1 MTFRIKPISVRTL
14 NLGLLPQTSPIYQA
28 IPAIHLRKKS
38 TISNPR
44 SSDLKK
50 KNTSRKID
58 SNNDGSASETR
69 ILPQAPIY
77 TTGLSR
83 LREHYATSIQED
95 IMIAAYRHHHKKKR
109 HIPEGVKVELK
120 GKRHLKPSLPPSS
133 PTEIPELVKI
143 DVHCMMKEAI
153 TSKYNLLSGIMAI
166 QSITGETPEVIFAKK
181 GVHSWKLRKGKPL
194 NTENDIVSPQ
204 RNLGLDLTAR
214 VFHLPL
220 IGMPIGC
227 RVTLKGDKMY
237 QFLDKLV
244 EVVLPKM
251 KEWPGLPEGSGDG
264 TGNIGMGFPP
274 SALSLFPEI
283 ESNFDMYPRMTGFD
297 ITFNTTAYTNM
308 DARLLMSGFNM
319 PFQKSSA
326 VTRKETTPVN
336 PKEESEKK

>member
-181 GVHSWKLRKGKPL
+181 GVHSWKLRKG
-194 NTENDIVSPQ
+194 
-204 RNLGLDLTAR
+204 
-214 VFHLPL
+214 
-220 IGMPIGC
+220 MPIGC

>member
-1 MTFRIKPISVRTL
+1 MSFRIRHIPVRTL
-14 NLGLLPQTSPIYQA
+14 DLGLLPKTSPIYQA
-28 IPAIHLRKKS
+28 IPAIQSRTKS
-38 TISNPR
+38 TTSALRNSDTKKQTGANNSNT
-44 SSDLKK
+44 DNALEGK
-50 KNTSRKID
+50 T
-58 SNNDGSASETR
+58 
-69 ILPQAPIY
+69 LPQAPIY

-83 LREHYATSIQED
+83 LREHYAASLQED
-95 IMIAAYRHHHKKKR
+95 IMIASYRHHHKKKKQ
-109 HIPEGVKVELK
+109 IPEGVKIELK
-120 GKRHLKPSLPPSS
+120 GNRHLKPAPRPSS
-133 PTEIPELVKI
+133 PSEIPELVKI

-181 GVHSWKLRKGKPL
+181 GVHNWKLRK
-194 NTENDIVSPQ
+194 
-204 RNLGLDLTAR
+204 
-214 VFHLPL
+214 
-220 IGMPIGC
+220 GMPIGC

-319 PFQKSSA
+319 PFQKSNATSRKGTTGDPNQQALSVVEGPSA
-326 VTRKETTPVN
+326 T
-336 PKEESEKK
+336 

>member
-1 MTFRIKPISVRTL
+1 MPIKPRAFTARTMD
-14 NLGLLPQTSPIYQA
+14 LGLLPKTSPIYSAFSAMQVRA
-28 IPAIHLRKKS
+28 KTTAGAML
-38 TISNPR
+38 N
-44 SSDLKK
+44 DKK
-50 KNTSRKID
+50 KQSSSS
-58 SNNDGSASETR
+58 SNINHSSSSESKT
-69 ILPQAPIY
+69 LPQASIY

-83 LREHYATSIQED
+83 LREHYTTSLQED
-95 IMIAAYRHHHKKKR
+95 IMISTYRHHHKKKKQV
-109 HIPEGVKVELK
+109 PEGVRVELK
-120 GKRHLKPSLPPSS
+120 GNKHLKPVQKASS
-133 PTEIPELVKI
+133 STEIPELIKI

-181 GVHSWKLRKGKPL
+181 GVHNWKLRK
-194 NTENDIVSPQ
+194 
-204 RNLGLDLTAR
+204 
-214 VFHLPL
+214 
-220 IGMPIGC
+220 GMPIGC

-297 ITFNTTAYTNM
+297 ITFNTTAYTNL

-319 PFQKSSA
+319 PFQKSNSS
-326 VTRKETTPVN
+326 TRKAIAAPASADKPQTGD
-336 PKEESEKK
+336 S

>member
-1 MTFRIKPISVRTL
+1 MTLRTRFVQVRTL
-14 NLGLLPQTSPIYQA
+14 DLGLLPKTPHICQA
-28 IPAIHLRKKS
+28 VPAIQLRAKS
-38 TISNPR
+38 TASTPQ
-44 SSDLKK
+44 STDLR
-50 KNTSRKID
+50 SRK
-58 SNNDGSASETR
+58 STTADGPGSTV
-69 ILPQAPIY
+69 LPQTPLY

-95 IMIAAYRHHHKKKR
+95 IMIATYRHHHKAKKR
-109 HIPEGVKVELK
+109 IPEGVKIELK
-120 GKRHLKPSLPPSS
+120 GNRHLKPAPRPSS
-133 PTEIPELVKI
+133 PNEVPELVKI

-181 GVHSWKLRKGKPL
+181 GVHTWKLRKG
-194 NTENDIVSPQ
+194 
-204 RNLGLDLTAR
+204 
-214 VFHLPL
+214 
-220 IGMPIGC
+220 MPIGC
-227 RVTLKGDKMY
+227 KVTLKGDKMY

-308 DARLLMSGFNM
+308 DARLLMSGFNI
-319 PFQKSSA
+319 PFQRSSTVA
-326 VTRKETTPVN
+326 RKEAGA
-336 PKEESEKK
+336 S

>member
-1 MTFRIKPISVRTL
+1 MSSFRIRSVPVRAFD
-14 NLGLLPQTSPIYQA
+14 LGLLPKSSPIYHAALQIRA
-28 IPAIHLRKKS
+28 KS
-38 TISNPR
+38 TAAAAEGSLRSNELR
-44 SSDLKK
+44 RKQCNNNQSSEALTG
-50 KNTSRKID
+50 NTTL
-58 SNNDGSASETR
+58 A
-69 ILPQAPIY
+69 QAPIY

-83 LREHYATSIQED
+83 LREHYTTSIQED
-95 IMIAAYRHHHKKKR
+95 IMITSYRHHHKQKKQ
-109 HIPEGVKVELK
+109 IPEGVKVELRGNK
-120 GKRHLKPSLPPSS
+120 HVKPSPRASS
-133 PTEIPELVKI
+133 STEIPELVKI

-153 TSKYNLLSGIMAI
+153 TSKYNLLSGVMAI
-166 QSITGETPEVIFAKK
+166 QSITGETPEIIFAKK
-181 GVHSWKLRKGKPL
+181 GVHNWKLRK
-194 NTENDIVSPQ
+194 
-204 RNLGLDLTAR
+204 
-214 VFHLPL
+214 
-220 IGMPIGC
+220 GMPIGC

-319 PFQKSSA
+319 PFQRSNTGA
-326 VTRKETTPVN
+326 VRKEPSAGETKKADHSNPVDA
-336 PKEESEKK
+336 

>member
-1 MTFRIKPISVRTL
+1 MSSFRIRSVPVRAL
-14 NLGLLPQTSPIYQA
+14 DLGLLPKSSPIYHAALQIRA
-28 IPAIHLRKKS
+28 KSTAAATTAASPRSNDLRKKQ
-38 TISNPR
+38 
-44 SSDLKK
+44 
-50 KNTSRKID
+50 
-58 SNNDGSASETR
+58 SNNNNPSSEASTGNTT
-69 ILPQAPIY
+69 LSQAPIY

-83 LREHYATSIQED
+83 LREHYTTSIQED
-95 IMIAAYRHHHKKKR
+95 IMITSYRHHHKQKKQ
-109 HIPEGVKVELK
+109 IPEGVKVELK
-120 GKRHLKPSLPPSS
+120 GNKHLKPSPRASS
-133 PTEIPELVKI
+133 STEIPELVKI

-153 TSKYNLLSGIMAI
+153 TSKYNLLSGVMAI
-166 QSITGETPEVIFAKK
+166 QSITGETPEIIFAKK
-181 GVHSWKLRKGKPL
+181 GVHNWKLRK
-194 NTENDIVSPQ
+194 
-204 RNLGLDLTAR
+204 
-214 VFHLPL
+214 
-220 IGMPIGC
+220 GMPIGC

-319 PFQKSSA
+319 PFQKSYSSSA
-326 VTRKETTPVN
+326 AARKESSAAVGAAKEAEVSK
-336 PKEESEKK
+336 PKDA

>member
-1 MTFRIKPISVRTL
+1 MSFRIRSVPIRAL
-14 NLGLLPQTSPIYQA
+14 DLGLLPKTSPIYHAAQQIRA
-28 IPAIHLRKKS
+28 KSTAASVATSHHSTDMRKKHG
-38 TISNPR
+38 SN
-44 SSDLKK
+44 
-50 KNTSRKID
+50 
-58 SNNDGSASETR
+58 SNNEAATGNT
-69 ILPQAPIY
+69 LTQAPIY

-83 LREHYATSIQED
+83 LREHYTTSIQED
-95 IMIAAYRHHHKKKR
+95 IMITSYRHHHKKKKQ
-109 HIPEGVKVELK
+109 IPEGVKVELK
-120 GKRHLKPSLPPSS
+120 GNKHLKPSPRASS

-153 TSKYNLLSGIMAI
+153 TSKYNLLSGVMAI
-166 QSITGETPEVIFAKK
+166 QSITGETPEIIFAKK
-181 GVHSWKLRKGKPL
+181 GVHNWKLRK
-194 NTENDIVSPQ
+194 
-204 RNLGLDLTAR
+204 
-214 VFHLPL
+214 
-220 IGMPIGC
+220 GMPIGC

-319 PFQKSSA
+319 PFQKSNSSA
-326 VTRKETTPVN
+326 ARKESSGQAGKPDI
-336 PKEESEKK
+336 SRAADS

>member
-1 MTFRIKPISVRTL
+1 MSFRNRSISVLVRDL
-14 NLGLLPQTSPIYQA
+14 ALLPKTSPIYHAAQQNRA
-28 IPAIHLRKKS
+28 KSTAVASSTGRLSNDLRKKQLHNSNSCNDSMAS
-38 TISNPR
+38 TDNIS
-44 SSDLKK
+44 L
-50 KNTSRKID
+50 
-58 SNNDGSASETR
+58 A
-69 ILPQAPIY
+69 QAPIY

-83 LREHYATSIQED
+83 LREHYTTSIQED
-95 IMIAAYRHHHKKKR
+95 IMITSYKHHYKKKR
-109 HIPEGVKVELK
+109 QITEGAKMELK
-120 GKRHLKPSLPPSS
+120 GNRHLKPAPRPSS

-153 TSKYNLLSGIMAI
+153 TSKYNLLSGVMAI
-166 QSITGETPEVIFAKK
+166 QSITGETPEIIFAKK
-181 GVHSWKLRKGKPL
+181 GVHNWKLRK
-194 NTENDIVSPQ
+194 
-204 RNLGLDLTAR
+204 
-214 VFHLPL
+214 
-220 IGMPIGC
+220 GMPIGC
-227 RVTLKGDKMY
+227 RVTLRGDKMY

-319 PFQKSSA
+319 PFQKS
-326 VTRKETTPVN
+326 N
-336 PKEESEKK
+336 PSMAKKDSISQLKKADDSKPINI

>member
-1 MTFRIKPISVRTL
+1 MSFRIRSIPARAL
-14 NLGLLPQTSPIYQA
+14 DLGLLPKTSPIYHAAQQFRTKSTA
-28 IPAIHLRKKS
+28 TAAAKSHHSNDLRKKLNNNNNS
-38 TISNPR
+38 EASAGNTTI
-44 SSDLKK
+44 
-50 KNTSRKID
+50 
-58 SNNDGSASETR
+58 A
-69 ILPQAPIY
+69 QAPIY

-83 LREHYATSIQED
+83 LREHYTTSIQED
-95 IMIAAYRHHHKKKR
+95 IMITSYRHHYKKKKQ
-109 HIPEGVKVELK
+109 IPEGVKVELK
-120 GKRHLKPSLPPSS
+120 GNKHRKPSPRASS

-153 TSKYNLLSGIMAI
+153 TSKYNLLSGVMAI
-166 QSITGETPEVIFAKK
+166 QSITGETPEIIFAKK
-181 GVHSWKLRKGKPL
+181 GVHNWKLRK
-194 NTENDIVSPQ
+194 
-204 RNLGLDLTAR
+204 
-214 VFHLPL
+214 
-220 IGMPIGC
+220 GMPIGC

-297 ITFNTTAYTNM
+297 ITFNTTAFTNM

-319 PFQKSSA
+319 PFQKSNNAGA
-326 VTRKETTPVN
+326 VRKDISSGPTKKPDESTP
-336 PKEESEKK
+336 SGS